1 MSSPMLAPTVDSMST
16 MVTQHPRRL
25 GSGAIFKQLG
35 QNYIYV
41 LTGLP
46 IAIFSFSLLLSLTV
60 ISLATVVV
68 GLGMLLLP
76 LTLLIASAFA
86 SLSRSRLSNWGA
98 THQPVR
104 YRPYGPGIG
113 GKFRILS
120 DPRRWLDLVFEML
133 IAFPLRLSTF
143 MLSVTWTVVGLGGM
157 TYFFWSVF
165 IPGQR
170 SLIVLLQNLYPSATP
185 QSTTGQYLLDSAV
198 YFAIGATF
206 VITLPQ
212 VMRALAELDATLTR
226 ALLGSRQQ
234 AELRDHDNKPLTPHD
249 SVGESNETS
258 FSAAAWALTGTI
270 FAAVVL
276 LAVGAPVVATVY
288 DMHPAISLAWI
299 TLHCGAIVL
308 TLYWALPGLVVSL
321 VASGALMYVTASADS
336 SIWPWPVTGLLTQC
350 AILIVAGLASRWYNA
365 VAGWSA
371 GVLLTIA
378 VLLNEAPGLP
388 AGAVTNSIV
397 FASVSAGVVLAATLS
412 RLWLRNAGRLQA
424 AERTSAIQDRKS
436 KGLAERN
443 RIAREL
449 HDVVA
454 HSMSVISVQ
463 AATAQYRNP
472 GMDEEASREFNEIA
486 SSSRQ
491 ALGEMRMLLSIL
503 RNDDDAPT
511 APSPRLEDIHSL
523 VEATRASGTVI
534 HYRGLDP
541 EVDGPLGDIAPGIAL
556 AAYRIVQE
564 ALSNALRHSPGSEVD
579 AELSITT
586 APDNTVWVNI
596 AVTNGAHEQKASA
609 PGSRLGLEGIRER
622 TTAVG
627 GRCQFGPT
635 PEGGFAVTA
644 SLPL

>member
-1 MSSPMLAPTVDSMST
+1 
-16 MVTQHPRRL
+16 MVTQHPLGL

-35 QNYIYV
+35 KNYVYV
-41 LTGLP
+41 LAGLP

-60 ISLATVVV
+60 VSVATIVVW
-68 GLGMLLLP
+68 LGMLLLP

-86 SLSRSRLSNWGA
+86 SLSRSRLSKWSA
-98 THQPVR
+98 THEPVR
-104 YRPYGPGIG
+104 YRPYGAGFV
-113 GKFRILS
+113 GKLQILA

-143 MLSVTWTVVGLGGM
+143 VLSVTWTVVGLGGV

-170 SLIVLLQNLYPSATP
+170 SLIVLLQNLYPAFTP
-185 QSTTGQYLLDSAV
+185 EGTTGQYLLDSAV
-198 YFAIGATF
+198 YFAIGAIF
-206 VITLPQ
+206 VITLPP

-226 ALLGSRQQ
+226 ALLGARQPSSPVHHKTQPSPQPAQ
-234 AELRDHDNKPLTPHD
+234 A
-249 SVGESNETS
+249 GESKETS
-258 FSAAAWALTGTI
+258 FSAAAWALTGTT

-288 DMHPAISLAWI
+288 DVHPAISLAWV

-308 TLYWALPGLVVSL
+308 TLYWAIPGLIVSL
-321 VASGALMYVTASADS
+321 IASGGLIFVTASADTA
-336 SIWPWPVTGLLTQC
+336 IWPWPVTVLITQC
-350 AILIVAGLASRWYNA
+350 AVLIVAGMASSWYNA
-365 VAGWSA
+365 VSAWSV
-371 GVLLTIA
+371 GVLVTIG
-378 VLLNEAPGLP
+378 VLVTVTPGLP
-388 AGAVTNSIV
+388 AGAVGNSIV
-397 FASVSAGVVLAATLS
+397 FTSVSAAVVLAATLS
-412 RLWLRNAGRLQA
+412 RMWIRNTGRLHA

-436 KGLAERN
+436 KELTERN

-472 GMDEEASREFNEIA
+472 GMDATAQQEFNEIA

-503 RNDDDAPT
+503 RNEDDAPT
-511 APSPRLEDIHSL
+511 APSPGLEDIDSL
-523 VEATRASGTVI
+523 VEATRASGAVI
-534 HYRGLDP
+534 RYRGLDSM
-541 EVDGPLGDIAPGIAL
+541 VDGPLGDIAPGVAL
-556 AAYRIVQE
+556 AAYRIIQE

-579 AELSITT
+579 VELSVTA
-586 APDNTVWVNI
+586 APDMTKWADI
-596 AVTNGAHEQKASA
+596 AVTNGPHEQQAAA
-609 PGSRLGLEGIRER
+609 PGSGLGLEGIRER

-635 PEGGFAVTA
+635 PEGGFSVTA
-644 SLPL
+644 SLPLNAAEPDPILK